1 MTPTEVLEAV
11 REFLVVLE
19 RPLRPEDREAALRL
33 ALDRLALASHF
44 AKPASDDAHHS
55 APPVPSS
62 DVLRAKIGPLFP
74 ELGYYNT
81 ALDTVDKVGDSELG
95 VGDAIDDLV
104 DIARELQAVLLR
116 WETNSAADALWHF
129 RQGFKSHWGK
139 HLRSL
144 QLYLHERA
152 HGAA

>member
-1 MTPTEVLEAV
+1 VTPTEVLETV
-11 REFLVVLE
+11 MGFLSVLE
-19 RPLRPEDREAALRL
+19 GPLHPEGREAALRL

-44 AKPASDDAHHS
+44 AEDSFDA
-55 APPVPSS
+55 ADYAEPPDTAY
-62 DVLRAKIGPLFP
+62 DVLRAKVTPLFP
-74 ELGYYNT
+74 ELGYYNV

-95 VGDAIDDLV
+95 VGDALDDLV

-116 WETNSAADALWHF
+116 WETTSEADALWHF
-129 RQGFKSHWGK
+129 HQGFKAHWGK

-152 HGAA
+152 HWPS